1 MHSNDLNSVQE
12 ELVGL
17 LQEEA
22 AELIQ
27 GLSKIRRVGTQFK
40 CHGGEE
46 TNQDLL
52 MKELVDVLLLV
63 DMAFRE
69 GVFDDTFDI
78 EAYVE
83 YKKEKLKKWTNLP
96 HSLIESI

>member
-22 AELIQ
+22 AEIIQ

-52 MKELVDVLLLV
+52 MKELTDFMMLLH
-63 DMAFRE
+63 MGFQE
-69 GVFDDTFDI
+69 GIFNDKFDTP
-78 EAYVE
+78 AYVE